1 MTLDLLPV
9 GTFKGVLALAFY
21 HGSMFKVFKMRRVQR
36 FLEAGRKADAKALV
50 EKLVRMSLQIIFW
63 RDEETSL
70 AIAAGEL
77 LAQLG
82 GVDLAIDDYLL
93 DAAQRLADG
102 GSYLKAKHV
111 VEAILTA
118 RPTHEDAK
126 RQLSRIETQIPES
139 TGQDP

>member
-1 MTLDLLPV
+1 V
-9 GTFKGVLALAFY
+9 GTFKGVLGLAFY

-50 EKLVRMSLQIIFW
+50 EELVRRSRQIASGG
-63 RDEETSL
+63 DEEISL
-70 AIAAGEL
+70 ALAAGEL

-82 GVDLAIDDYLL
+82 GVDLAVDDYLL

-126 RQLSRIETQIPES
+126 RQLSRIETQMPES
-139 TGQDP
+139 TGRKP